1 MPIAEILIPAV
12 TSLIIQ
18 GIQTWIE
25 LGRAAGQTDEQI
37 DAAFIAAKARFDSK
51 HAADLPDA

>member
-1 MPIAEILIPAV
+1 MPIAEVLIPAA

-18 GIQTWIE
+18 GIQAWIE
-25 LGRAAGQTDEQI
+25 MGRALGQTEEQI

>member
-1 MPIAEILIPAV
+1 MPVAEILIPAV

-25 LGRAAGQTDEQI
+25 LGRAAGQTEEQI
-37 DAAFIAAKARFDSK
+37 DAAFIAAKTRFDSK
-51 HAADLPDA
+51 KAADLPDA